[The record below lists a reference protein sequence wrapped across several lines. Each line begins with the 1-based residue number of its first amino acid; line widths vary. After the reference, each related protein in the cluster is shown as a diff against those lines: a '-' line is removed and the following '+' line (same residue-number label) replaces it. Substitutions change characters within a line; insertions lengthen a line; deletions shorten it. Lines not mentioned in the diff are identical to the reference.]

1 MAAPNC
7 DGGYPVAT
15 RLGPSSGPN
24 KGRMFFNCK
33 DFKCGYLRALDGKP
47 WKTEPIPRQPKRPRD
62 DSTDDPKDVPPPPQ
76 PKKRTRQVVN
86 FMDLAEFQ
94 DKVIESTEKVME
106 MMDEMGRLLAKLKDH
121 EAKIDKM
128 INGIH

>member
-1 MAAPNC
+1 
-7 DGGYPVAT
+7 
-15 RLGPSSGPN
+15 
-24 KGRMFFNCK
+24 MFFNCK
-33 DFKCGYLRALDGKP
+33 DLNCGFVRALDGKP
-47 WKTEPIPRQPKRPRD
+47 WKTNEPKTRQPKRPRHDKD
-62 DSTDDPKDVPPPPQ
+62 DPDDVPKDVPPPPP